1 MNLYHLNHKAP
12 LLSMRGSGETH
23 PINDF
28 AWCGDNA
35 TVFAAVT
42 VDAKL
47 QIWDISVSSIDP
59 VVTIDVGAEDKS
71 KDDENEENDANKTAA
86 DEFFHPGSPPM
97 TAAAAASRFIDQI
110 DGKGKED
117 TMTPINHLLK
127 SLSVEPRRRV
137 LTSVLFGE
145 NNPVV
150 AVGDNRGNVI
160 VYRVFDPLTITH
172 LGPLQQ
178 FQKLKAAI
186 VRQTD
191 PSMAQ
196 PLQVEL
202 MNKELVA

>member
-1 MNLYHLNHKAP
+1 
-12 LLSMRGSGETH
+12 MRGSGETH

-28 AWCGDNA
+28 AWCVDNA

-47 QIWDISVSSIDP
+47 QIWDLSVSSIDP
-59 VVTIDVGAEDKS
+59 VVSIDVGAEDKS
-71 KDDENEENDANKTAA
+71 KEDENEENDANNVAT
-86 DEFFHPGSPPM
+86 DDVFHPGSPPL
-97 TAAAAASRFIDQI
+97 TAAAAASRFTERM
-110 DGKGKED
+110 DGKDKED
-117 TMTPINHLLK
+117 TMTPINKLLK
-127 SLSVEPRRRV
+127 ALSVEPKRRV

-145 NNPVV
+145 KNPVV
-150 AVGDNRGNVI
+150 VVGDNRGNVN

-186 VRQTD
+186 IRQTD

-196 PLQVEL
+196 SLQGEP
-202 MNKELVA
+202 MNKEVAV

>member
-1 MNLYHLNHKAP
+1 MNLYHLSHKTP

-28 AWCGDNA
+28 AWCMDNS

-47 QIWDISVSSIDP
+47 QIWDLSVSSIDP
-59 VVTIDVGAEDKS
+59 VVTIDVGAEDKV
-71 KDDENEENDANKTAA
+71 KEEEKDENEGDKED
-86 DEFFHPGSPPM
+86 DFHPGSPPM
-97 TAAAAASRFIDQI
+97 TAAAAASRFINRI
-110 DGKGKED
+110 DGKDKEE
-117 TMTPINHLLK
+117 TLTPMNKLLK

-145 NNPVV
+145 KNPVV
-150 AVGDNRGNVI
+150 VVGDNRGNVN

-186 VRQTD
+186 VRQTE
-191 PSMAQ
+191 PSLAQ
-196 PLQVEL
+196 SLHSEP
-202 MNKELVA
+202 MNKDC